1 MLKLRQILAR
11 GLSATAVMVLCGCGQ
26 KGALFLPTE
35 PIARDRATLPQTVF
49 PGLRKAPAATPSA
62 PAAPTGA
69 TGASSTGGAA
79 LESPSTATPSTPALP
94 AAR

>member
-1 MLKLRQILAR
+1 
-11 GLSATAVMVLCGCGQ
+11 MVLCGCGQ

-49 PGLRKAPAATPSA
+49 PGLRKAPAAAPSA
-62 PAAPTGA
+62 ATTGA